1 MQPGDFVDESGHVLG
16 RHQGIGRYTIG
27 QRKGLGVALGR
38 PMYVV
43 GIDASTNT
51 VILGEEGRQLADTL
65 TAGPVNY
72 VSIAP
77 PAAPLRVQAK
87 IRYQAPAAPA
97 TLTPLP
103 GGMAR
108 VAFDAPQRSV
118 TPGQSVVFYDGDKLL
133 GGGCIVKEAAL

>member
-1 MQPGDFVDESGHVLG
+1 
-16 RHQGIGRYTIG
+16 
-27 QRKGLGVALGR
+27 
-38 PMYVV
+38 MYVV

-97 TLTPLP
+97 TLTDVYKRQPSTRPSSLCGRP
-103 GGMAR
+103 
-108 VAFDAPQRSV
+108 F
-118 TPGQSVVFYDGDKLL
+118 
-133 GGGCIVKEAAL
+133 GGGRTARPGCSRPCPCRLGTAPITGGAGRAVSRWARCV